1 MSLKVYK
8 ISDYNHRVEE
18 KQFESIRQFLS
29 KHYAF
34 RNEDAI
40 LIGNYNIEGVELD
53 ALLIAPGGYR
63 ILEFKNWGGDIIA
76 RENGSWTSNGKI
88 IEGGSGKKTPY
99 EQIRQNKSRVTKGLG
114 TLLGATHDM
123 VSAAIIF
130 WQKSNIDKSQISVQ
144 SAFGSIYLTT
154 CIWKTSWKG

>member
-76 RENGSWTSNGKI
+76 RENGSWTSKGKI
-88 IEGGSGKKTPY
+88 IEGGSGKKTP
-99 EQIRQNKSRVTKGLG
+99 GLG
-114 TLLGATHDM
+114 SHHLLAKIQHR
-123 VSAAIIF
+123 
-130 WQKSNIDKSQISVQ
+130 QKPDIKYSQPLASYI
-144 SAFGSIYLTT
+144 
-154 CIWKTSWKG
+154 